1 MMFDVPVSSSSVRKI
16 VPLAVEGFCL
26 TITNPATDAIE
37 LSFNLAKSAHV
48 RISLFFNSLFM
59 RTKIEHFIV
68 FLYKKFWIVYLKNS
82 Y

>member
-37 LSFNLAKSAHV
+37 LLFNLTKSEHV
-48 RISLFFNSLFM
+48 RISFFFKSLY
-59 RTKIEHFIV
+59 V
-68 FLYKKFWIVYLKNS
+68 VNVS
-82 Y
+82 

>member
-37 LSFNLAKSAHV
+37 LFFNLTKSAQV
-48 RISLFFNSLFM
+48 RISLFFNSFLI
-59 RTKIEHFIV
+59 RTKIEHLSV

>member
-16 VPLAVEGFCL
+16 VPLAVEGFCF

-37 LSFNLAKSAHV
+37 LCFNLTKSEHV
-48 RISLFFNSLFM
+48 KISLFFNNLFI
-59 RTKIEHFIV
+59 RTKIEHLGIFS
-68 FLYKKFWIVYLKNS
+68 YKNFWIVYFKNS